1 MNKDEYFEEIYCD
14 YYEKIYKFIYYKV
27 CNIELAEDLTSDV
40 FVDVYKNL
48 HRYDENKSFILT
60 WLYAISCNRLKN
72 YYKSRKKL
80 EYSIDCMSEMNI
92 EPVFISDDLLEQK
105 EWYIVLQKLIWDLP
119 ERNRNVILMKYYGD
133 MTSKEIGNNLDISSG
148 NVRIILKRTLSTLK
162 SKLNTEFT
170 Y

>member
-1 MNKDEYFEEIYCD
+1 
-14 YYEKIYKFIYYKV
+14 
-27 CNIELAEDLTSDV
+27 
-40 FVDVYKNL
+40 
-48 HRYDENKSFILT
+48 
-60 WLYAISCNRLKN
+60 
-72 YYKSRKKL
+72 
-80 EYSIDCMSEMNI
+80 MSEMNI
-92 EPVFISDDLLEQK
+92 EPVFISDDLLEKK